1 MSRIASLSDRKRLL
15 ILCGALLVLIVGVSI
30 VAPQS
35 EENDPRPTTTNSGP
49 MGAKAAYL
57 MLGALGRKT
66 SEWNR
71 PISELNDGLSDA
83 QAGRMTLILA
93 APMYAATEQKELAA
107 EVKQFLERGGRVLAT
122 GPSGALL
129 LPGGTV
135 KAPGIL
141 KGGLCETTPEGPGL
155 LARAGSVEM
164 VEGGQW
170 ASEGPEYRVEQRC
183 GSDAVVVRYAVST
196 PPGKERPSGTPVST
210 PPGKERPSGAPV
222 GKGEAIWWASAG
234 PLENAELKND
244 ADLRLL
250 LATVGD
256 SQGSGQNAGREVVF
270 DESLYAPTKTL
281 WDAAKGLPMGWLLLQ
296 VALLMVLLVVSFS
309 RRRGPVR
316 SAVVL
321 PRSSPVEFAVS
332 MGDLYEKAAA
342 TSSATEAARRRL
354 LRIVTREAGVAQG
367 TIEEGPEAI
376 AEALQVRL
384 GGDWSR
390 VREHLNDAKRAQHE
404 AIAMGSALAL
414 VRALS
419 EDAKKVRAG
428 LEPRAVR
435 G

>member
-1 MSRIASLSDRKRLL
+1 LSRIASLSDRKRLL

-57 MLGALGRKT
+57 MLGALGTKT

-141 KGGLCETTPEGPGL
+141 KGGLCETTPEGPGP

-196 PPGKERPSGTPVST
+196 PPGKERPSGT
-210 PPGKERPSGAPV
+210 PV

-316 SAVVL
+316 APVLL

>member
-1 MSRIASLSDRKRLL
+1 MIRGASVSDRKLL
-15 ILCGALLVLIVGVSI
+15 LMLCGLLLVLIVGVSI

-35 EENDPRPTTTNSGP
+35 AENDPRPTTTNSGP
-49 MGAKAAYL
+49 RGAKAAYL
-57 MLGALGRKT
+57 MLVALGRKT
-66 SEWNR
+66 SEWNP

-83 QAGRMTLILA
+83 QVARTTLILA
-93 APMYAATEQKELAA
+93 TPVYAATEQKELAA
-107 EVKQFLERGGRVLAT
+107 EVEQFLQRGGRVLAT

-129 LPGGTV
+129 LPGGAV
-135 KAPGIL
+135 KSPGIL
-141 KGGLCETTPEGPGL
+141 NNGLCKTTPEGPGP

-170 ASEGPEYRVEQRC
+170 ASEGPAYRVEQRC

-196 PPGKERPSGTPVST
+196 PPGKERPSGT
-210 PPGKERPSGAPV
+210 RV

-244 ADLRLL
+244 ANLRLL

-256 SQGSGQNAGREVVF
+256 GRDVVF
-270 DESLYAPTKTL
+270 DESLHGATKTL
-281 WDAAKGLPMGWLLLQ
+281 WDAAKGLPLGWLALQ
-296 VALLMVLLVVSFS
+296 AALLFVLLVVSFS
-309 RRRGPVR
+309 RRRGPLR
-316 SAVVL
+316 SPVLL
-321 PRSSPVEFAVS
+321 PRSSPVEFATS

-342 TSSATEAARRRL
+342 SSAATEAAKRRL
-354 LRIVTREAGVAQG
+354 LRIVTREAGVAQE

-384 GGDWSR
+384 GGDWAR
-390 VREHLNDAKRAQHE
+390 VCEHLNDAKRAQHE

-428 LEPRAVR
+428 LEPRALR